1 MEAGDMPLGRED
13 GAGATK
19 LLELRAELEPPGAS
33 PRVEAVRKMD
43 CNTRVFTWSTS
54 AMATAGLTAGAVAA
68 ETSDVVGRLELA
80 TDSAGELDVGVE
92 LVEVAT
98 VGPKTSRNNR
108 A

>member
-92 LVEVAT
+92 LVQVAT